1 MNECFHAKCGER
13 AREAPV
19 CPACKH
25 NNTDVSIHQVD
36 PGKACRDL
44 EKCLSRRHVDRI
56 PLPNPLPYPPPSSS
70 PSLSFLLP
78 TLRGAVS
85 NAISIFPARFIA
97 LYLLRAIAVDLG
109 RRLARSIRPAFYRTC
124 AEMRGPSGER
134 VAAIDLTR
142 SHQRN
147 FEAENLEIRENDDRT
162 RLKHSQLLP
171 R

>member
-56 PLPNPLPYPPPSSS
+56 PLPNPLPYPPPLPLPLFLFCYQ
-70 PSLSFLLP
+70 PSAVLFQTRFQSFLL
-78 TLRGAVS
+78 VS
-85 NAISIFPARFIA
+85 SR
-97 LYLLRAIAVDLG
+97 YLLRAIGVDLG
-109 RRLARSIRPAFYRTC
+109 RRLARSIRPAFYCTC
-124 AEMRGPSGER
+124 AEMRRPSGER